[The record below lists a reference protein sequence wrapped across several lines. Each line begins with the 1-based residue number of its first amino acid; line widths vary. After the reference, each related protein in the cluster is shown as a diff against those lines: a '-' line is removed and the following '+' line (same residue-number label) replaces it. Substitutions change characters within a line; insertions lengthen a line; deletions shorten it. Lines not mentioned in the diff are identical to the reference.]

1 MDGPMVDGID
11 KLKRRLID
19 QLPKVM
25 REKVEA
31 AMLES
36 ADEIVAAA
44 RLRAPVATGEV
55 RDSIRQ
61 HGVKEGARGG
71 LYVAIT
77 SGDPSTT
84 EESHGTNYQI
94 ARLLEFGTVAMPAQP
109 FMLPAYRSQRRRAKA
124 RIRRAMR
131 DAVMWKG

>member
-1 MDGPMVDGID
+1 MVEGID
-11 KLKRRLID
+11 KLRRRLET

-36 ADEIVAAA
+36 AEAIVQAA

-55 RDSIRQ
+55 RETIRQ
-61 HGVKEGARGG
+61 HGVKVGKRGG

-77 SGDPSTT
+77 SGDTGT
-84 EESHGTNYQI
+84 LEESDGKNYQV
-94 ARLLEFGTVAMPAQP
+94 ARLLEFGTVKMPAQP
-109 FMLPAYRSQRRRAKA
+109 FMLPAYHSQRNRAKA
-124 RIRRAMR
+124 RLRRAMR
-131 DAVMWKG
+131 DAAMWKG